1 VRSREAAAYYGEN
14 GTVDLY
20 GYSHLSNAAEDGGQD
35 VLVLM
40 HPRHHADD
48 GLLAR
53 VVPQEVPE
61 THTRVPKIQSNN
73 DPIRSQHQPSSTS
86 AVSNLRAAIEA
97 VLGSTPTLPA
107 EVEAV
112 REERFAANGAGKF
125 RGVTRHKRTLRF
137 EAHIWES
144 KKQIYLGGFESELL
158 AARSHDIMALKCKGL
173 DWGSLNFEKSDY
185 SRVIEVIHRVEK
197 EDIIYCLREF
207 SKIFGEPSDSCAS
220 GSSMQSHTTHAST
233 HHQKPQHSH
242 VKGAHALKP
251 ALKIRKHVDHGNH
264 GYHHRQLPGT
274 PSTPFNS
281 NGRAPHTPKEKLF
294 ADISTDVN
302 LGPPALDSLGA
313 PLFNPEQPVDTLCEQ
328 VVFLPK
334 ADLGDGIKAE
344 TDLFSMFDDSFGSSG
359 LLLGYKTI
367 SDTPVGPGETTAIDM
382 LDGAW

>member
-1 VRSREAAAYYGEN
+1 MARGLGTLDSLVSRLWTRETGTKTDKNPSPRSHPAVSFGFVSRLYSVARMNTMLDRDRKSLPTPGNLCEAVRSREAAAYYGEN

-86 AVSNLRAAIEA
+86 AISNLRAAIEA

-144 KKQIYLGGFESELL
+144 KKQIYLVRAGMRALAHSHARNLTPLLL
-158 AARSHDIMALKCKGL
+158 AR
-173 DWGSLNFEKSDY
+173 
-185 SRVIEVIHRVEK
+185 
-197 EDIIYCLREF
+197 
-207 SKIFGEPSDSCAS
+207 
-220 GSSMQSHTTHAST
+220 
-233 HHQKPQHSH
+233 
-242 VKGAHALKP
+242 
-251 ALKIRKHVDHGNH
+251 
-264 GYHHRQLPGT
+264 LPGWI
-274 PSTPFNS
+274 
-281 NGRAPHTPKEKLF
+281 R
-294 ADISTDVN
+294 V
-302 LGPPALDSLGA
+302 
-313 PLFNPEQPVDTLCEQ
+313 
-328 VVFLPK
+328 
-334 ADLGDGIKAE
+334 
-344 TDLFSMFDDSFGSSG
+344 
-359 LLLGYKTI
+359 
-367 SDTPVGPGETTAIDM
+367 
-382 LDGAW
+382 